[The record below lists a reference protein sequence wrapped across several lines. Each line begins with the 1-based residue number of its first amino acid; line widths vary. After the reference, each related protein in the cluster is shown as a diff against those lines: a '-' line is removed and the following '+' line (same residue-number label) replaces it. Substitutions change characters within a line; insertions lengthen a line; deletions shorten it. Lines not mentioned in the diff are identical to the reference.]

1 MRTTT
6 LIALAIA
13 VCSVLT
19 GCKKES
25 DPVPEDEFVG
35 IYVLVEVITEYNP
48 SDPDKSDEKFLAPE
62 TFEIT
67 KSDFLDPTTGEII
80 TAYKYFYDDIF
91 LGMLE
96 NNSNQLVGTESC
108 PNANDISGASVSPIE
123 NTLYQLNMLNCSGRE
138 VLANYGKI
146 TSE

>member
-1 MRTTT
+1 VRTTILIT
-6 LIALAIA
+6 LAVA

-19 GCKKES
+19 GCKKDS

-35 IYVLVEVITEYNP
+35 IYTLAEVITEYNP
-48 SDPDKSDEKFLAPE
+48 TDPDKSDEKFLAPE

-67 KSDFLDPTTGEII
+67 KSDFLDPTTGELI
-80 TAYKYFYDDIF
+80 TAYKYFYDDVF
-91 LGMLE
+91 LGMME

-108 PNANDISGASVSPIE
+108 PNSNNISGASVSPME
-123 NTLYQLNMLNCSGRE
+123 DSLYQLNMLNCPLRE
-138 VLANYGKI
+138 VLANYGKF